1 MGIFCNV
8 CESVLSSRLYESLG
22 SVSVTTMNQVIDGT
36 TEVYFCTHCGH
47 AQTSEL
53 PSLVE
58 YYANEYEINSASDE
72 EDQLYKIVDGQKIYR
87 AAHQASVLM
96 SKVPFQDG
104 LRILDYGCAKAATL
118 KKVLA
123 RHPGVEPFL
132 FDVTDRY
139 IPFWEKFP
147 QGVQW
152 SVHEPNPVWF
162 GTMDVVLSFYAL
174 EHVPSLAQALE
185 NVKRLLKIGGVF
197 YFIVPNMYHNIAD
210 FVVADHVNH
219 FSASSL
225 IYLLQRNG
233 FGEIEVDEQAHDA
246 AFVVKARFIENA
258 SRVRVPGAEALDDL
272 HDQAARIAQYWSAF
286 ASKIEEYEEL
296 VGDGVVAI
304 YGAGFYGNFISTLLK
319 HPERISCFFDRNEYL
334 QGHTIMGKPI
344 MTPRDI
350 PSDVSHVLIGL
361 NPMVARKAIDQI
373 DEWQG
378 RDLEFFYL

>member
-8 CESVLSSRLYESLG
+8 CESVLSSRLYESRG
-22 SVSVTTMNQVIDGT
+22 TVSVTTMNQMIDGT

-53 PSLVE
+53 PGLVE

-87 AAHQASVLM
+87 AEHQASVLM

-233 FGEIEVDEQAHDA
+233 FGEIEVDEHAHDA
-246 AFVVKARFIENA
+246 AFVVKACFIENT
-258 SRVRVPGAEALDDL
+258 SRVRVPGAETLDDL
-272 HDQAARIAQYWSAF
+272 HDQAVRIAQYWSAF

-334 QGHTIMGKPI
+334 QGHTIMDKPI
-344 MTPRDI
+344 MSPRDI
-350 PSDVSHVLIGL
+350 PGDVSHVLIGL